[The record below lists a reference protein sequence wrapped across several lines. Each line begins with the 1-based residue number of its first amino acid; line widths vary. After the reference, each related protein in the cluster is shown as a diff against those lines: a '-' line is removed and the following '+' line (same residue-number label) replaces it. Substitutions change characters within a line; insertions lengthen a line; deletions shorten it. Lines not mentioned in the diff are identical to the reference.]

1 MSDKT
6 SPAVKEFEYKAEMKQ
21 LLDLIVHSLY
31 THPEIFLRELVS
43 NASDALSKA
52 RFRMLSSDE
61 GIDREGEL
69 KISITVDAE
78 TRSVVIED
86 TGIGMTEEELISN
99 LGTVARSGTLGFMEA
114 MKARQKEGEGVDA
127 NLIGQFG
134 VGFYSVFMVTDEVT
148 VETKS
153 AEPGAE
159 GRRWRST
166 GQGTYTI
173 EPAELAGRGT
183 RISFTLK
190 EEYKE
195 FAEEYRVEQ
204 IIKKYSNFVD
214 FPIFLGG
221 KQVNS
226 ISALWQRS
234 KSELKEDEVNE
245 FYKFISTDHQ
255 EPLDYLHVSVE
266 GAVSFKALLFIPAE
280 APMELLYQQGA
291 LEKHGPQL
299 YVKKVLI
306 QNECRD
312 LLPEYLRFVSGVV
325 DTEDLS
331 LNVSREMVQ
340 SSPVMS
346 KIRQILT
353 GKLLGWFDTL
363 AKEQPEKFHKFYKA
377 FGPIIKIGLNTDFT
391 NRDRLIDLLRF
402 ETTRT
407 SEGEYATLK
416 EYVGRM
422 AEGQNEIYYHAGQS
436 RSQMLAHPNLEY
448 FRKKE
453 IEVLLL
459 TDPVD
464 VFVIPSIFEYDKKPL
479 KSIEKA
485 EVDSADTVEPAG
497 ERLGEEVKSGVLGLF
512 REILGD
518 RVADV
523 VESKRLVSSPVTLV
537 SGKDA
542 MDSQLEKVMKMM
554 QQGQGMPSSR
564 KILEVNTSHPIVRNL
579 AGKQA
584 VGLGGD
590 PVVRSAVMQLFEGAL
605 LLEGDLESV
614 TDYVSRMNELV
625 EAATRAGN

>member
-31 THPEIFLRELVS
+31 THPEIFLRELIS
-43 NASDALSKA
+43 NGSDALSKA
-52 RFRMLSSDE
+52 RFRLLSSDE

-69 KISITVDAE
+69 KITITVNPED
-78 TRSVVIED
+78 RSFVIED

-114 MKARQKEGEGVDA
+114 LKAQQKGAGMDA

-148 VETKS
+148 VETRS
-153 AEPGAE
+153 AEAGAE
-159 GRRWRST
+159 ARLWRST

-173 EPAELAGRGT
+173 EPSDRAVRGT
-183 RISFTLK
+183 KISFTLK
-190 EEYKE
+190 EEFKE
-195 FAEEYRVEQ
+195 FAEEYRLEQ
-204 IIKKYSNFVD
+204 IVKKYSNFVD
-214 FPIFLGG
+214 FPIFFGDR
-221 KQVNS
+221 QVNS
-226 ISALWQRS
+226 VTALWQRS
-234 KSELKEDEVNE
+234 KSDLKDEEVNE
-245 FYKFISTDHQ
+245 FYKFISTDFKD
-255 EPLDYLHVSVE
+255 PLDYLHISIE
-266 GAVSFKALLFIPAE
+266 GAVSFKALLFIPSE

-306 QNECRD
+306 QHECRD

-353 GKLLGWFDTL
+353 GKILGWFDTL
-363 AKEQPEKFHKFYKA
+363 AKEQPEKFQQFYKA
-377 FGPIIKIGLNTDFT
+377 FGPIIKMGLNTDFT
-391 NRDRLIDLLRF
+391 NREKLIDLLRF

-407 SEGEYATLK
+407 AEGEYITLK
-416 EYVGRM
+416 QYTERM
-422 AEGQNEIYYHAGQS
+422 AEGQNEIYYHSGSS

-448 FRKKE
+448 FRKQDL
-453 IEVLLL
+453 EVLLL
-459 TDPVD
+459 SDPVD

-485 EVDSADTVEPAG
+485 DIDTSGTLEPEG
-497 ERLGEEVKSGVLGLF
+497 ERLGVEGTAGVLGLF
-512 REILGD
+512 REVLGD
-518 RVADV
+518 RIADV

-542 MDSQLEKVMKMM
+542 MDSQMEKVMKMM
-554 QQGQGMPSSR
+554 QQGMPSAK
-564 KILEVNTSHPIVRNL
+564 KILEVNTSHPIIRNL

-584 VGLGGD
+584 VGLSENT
-590 PVVRSAVMQLFEGAL
+590 VVRAAVLQLFESAL

-614 TDYVSRMNELV
+614 TDYVARMNELV
-625 EAATRAGN
+625 EAATRPGA

>member
-31 THPEIFLRELVS
+31 THPEIFLRELIS

-52 RFRMLSSDE
+52 RFRMLSSEE
-61 GIDREGEL
+61 GFDREGDL
-69 KISITVDAE
+69 KITITVNPED
-78 TRSVVIED
+78 RSFVIED

-114 MKARQKEGEGVDA
+114 LKTQQKGEGLDG

-134 VGFYSVFMVTDEVT
+134 VGFYSVFMVAEEVT
-148 VETKS
+148 VETRS
-153 AEPGAE
+153 AETGSE
-159 GRRWRST
+159 GRRWRSS

-190 EEYKE
+190 EEFKE
-195 FAEEYRVEQ
+195 FAEEHRLEQ
-204 IIKKYSNFVD
+204 VIRKYSNFVD
-214 FPIFLGG
+214 FPILLGSR
-221 KQVNS
+221 QVNS
-226 ISALWQRS
+226 ITALWQRS
-234 KSELKEDEVNE
+234 KSELKDDEVNE
-245 FYKFISTDHQ
+245 FYKFISTDYR
-255 EPLDYLHVSVE
+255 EPLDYLHLSIE

-306 QNECRD
+306 QHECRD
-312 LLPEYLRFVSGVV
+312 LLPEYLRFVAGVV

-353 GKLLGWFDTL
+353 GKILGWFDTL
-363 AKEQPEKFHKFYKA
+363 ATEQPEKFRQFYKA

-391 NRDRLIDLLRF
+391 NRDKLIDLLRF
-402 ETTRT
+402 ETTKT
-407 SEGEYATLK
+407 AEGEYATLRQ
-416 EYVGRM
+416 YVERM
-422 AEGQNEIYYHAGQS
+422 AEGQGEIYYHAGNS
-436 RSQMLAHPNLEY
+436 RSQMLSHPNLEY
-448 FRKKE
+448 FRKRE

-459 TDPVD
+459 SDPVD
-464 VFVIPSIFEYDKKPL
+464 VFVIPSIYEYDKKPL

-485 EVDSADTVEPAG
+485 DIDTAGTLEPEG
-497 ERLGEEVKSGVLGLF
+497 ERLGAEGTVGVIALF
-512 REILGD
+512 REVLGD
-518 RVADV
+518 RISDV
-523 VESKRLVSSPVTLV
+523 VESKRLVTSPVTLV
-537 SGKDA
+537 SAKDA
-542 MDSQLEKVMKMM
+542 MDSQMEKVMKMM
-554 QQGQGMPSSR
+554 QQGMPSAK
-564 KILEVNTSHPIVRNL
+564 KILEVNTAHPIIRNL

-584 VGLGGD
+584 VGLKED
-590 PVVRSAVMQLFEGAL
+590 PVVRAAVIQLYEGAL

-625 EAATRAGN
+625 EAATRA